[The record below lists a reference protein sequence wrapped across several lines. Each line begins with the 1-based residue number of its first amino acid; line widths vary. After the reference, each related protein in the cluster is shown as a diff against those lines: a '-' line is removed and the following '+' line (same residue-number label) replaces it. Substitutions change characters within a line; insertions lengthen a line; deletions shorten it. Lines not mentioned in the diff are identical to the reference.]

1 MIYIGICDDEK
12 IYQRNMETC
21 CEHFFANKNISYRIV
36 LFSSGEEVLTYQEHE
51 LLVLLLDIEMNT
63 GMDGIRVM
71 NLIRHNNYIR
81 SIIFVSNYTDYVFDS
96 FSPKTLGFCT
106 KPLEENRFFC
116 LMQHALD
123 KQEQRKP
130 IVFNHSPNGIL
141 YADDIIYI
149 QASGHYLDVYTI
161 LSPKPILYVMDIKKA
176 EQLLMDTNIIRI
188 HKSYMV
194 NFTYIQTISSTQVTV
209 LPNKET
215 LPIGRTYQSVV
226 KNAHIHYQQSC
237 LRSHFQK

>member
-81 SIIFVSNYTDYVFDS
+81 SIILYLITPIMFLIRSARKHSVFVQNHWKKTA
-96 FSPKTLGFCT
+96 FS
-106 KPLEENRFFC
+106 
-116 LMQHALD
+116 
-123 KQEQRKP
+123 
-130 IVFNHSPNGIL
+130 V
-141 YADDIIYI
+141 
-149 QASGHYLDVYTI
+149 
-161 LSPKPILYVMDIKKA
+161 
-176 EQLLMDTNIIRI
+176 
-188 HKSYMV
+188 
-194 NFTYIQTISSTQVTV
+194 
-209 LPNKET
+209 
-215 LPIGRTYQSVV
+215 
-226 KNAHIHYQQSC
+226 
-237 LRSHFQK
+237 